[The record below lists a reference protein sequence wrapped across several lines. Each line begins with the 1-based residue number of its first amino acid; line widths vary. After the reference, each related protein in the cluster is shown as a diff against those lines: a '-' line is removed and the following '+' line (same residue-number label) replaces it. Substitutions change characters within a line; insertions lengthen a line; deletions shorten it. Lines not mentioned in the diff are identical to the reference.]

1 MSLYETRN
9 PMPSIDPRDLD
20 DNAKI
25 IDEFANAA
33 TPTAPDRFG
42 VERRTLSGLR
52 EDAELLRGDL
62 SDPEGA
68 GLIGIDAET
77 DYPAGTVGDLLQAN
91 PLTQNLTVRVP
102 TDYPNLQ
109 SALNF
114 CSTKRGAKGFSITV
128 LIEAGHVL
136 SAGYRVD
143 DVDLSHVILSSV
155 DAEVTVSPTF
165 THIVTYD
172 LQAGV
177 ARGNFFSFVHVRSK
191 APRWNILVNHAAAET
206 DGGYCLY
213 WSQGVVY
220 NLKGVKNA
228 DHPTEASGEGGA
240 GFKVGGASHLI
251 APYAIATNCGIGF
264 ALTQATIFDIQFS
277 DASNCRL
284 TGIDV
289 SRGCNGYAL
298 SAKVNGCLR
307 EGFYIRRSR
316 VIAEAAEIKNCP
328 VGIRT
333 QATSQVS
340 AVNAIFDGTALAV
353 VRGSESVVEITG
365 AMKDG
370 TLLSGQ
376 IAALSPQTINA
387 LDNAGYTS
395 SSDKVK
401 GNAGQL
407 TAQFT
412 AQATAGG
419 AVSAPPSVYTVLHT
433 ITGSSREIM
442 GGTIYG
448 SNIGMRITIDGIVAL
463 NITVN
468 QTGSDSAGNAI
479 TILSIPPFASKDS
492 FIIEVYNRDASVT
505 KSVGWNVYRRI

>member
-1 MSLYETRN
+1 MTDLTPIPSLTPVPQLEVNTLALGGTGN
-9 PMPSIDPRDLD
+9 PVNQQAQALLNRI
-20 DNAKI
+20 
-25 IDEFANAA
+25 EFA
-33 TPTAPDRFG
+33 RG
-42 VERRTLSGLR
+42 ELSS
-52 EDAELLRGDL
+52 ALLNL
-62 SDPEGA
+62 SSAEGA
-68 GLIGIDAET
+68 GEIGISDSEV
-77 DYPAGTVGDLLQAN
+77 YPPGSVGEALQAN
-91 PLTQNLTVRVP
+91 PLTGNLTVTIP
-102 TDYPNLQ
+102 SQFPNLQ

-128 LIEAGHVL
+128 LIESGYVIPG
-136 SAGYRVD
+136 GYRVD
-143 DVDLSHVILSSV
+143 DVDLSHVIISSV
-155 DAEVTVSPTF
+155 DAEVTVSPSF

-172 LQAGV
+172 LPAGV

-213 WSQGVVY
+213 WSEGYVY
-220 NLKGVKNA
+220 NFKGVKNA
-228 DHPTEASGEGGA
+228 DHPTESSGEGGA

-316 VIAEAAEIKNCP
+316 VIAETAEIKNCP

-353 VRGSESVVEITG
+353 VRGSESTVEITG

-412 AQATAGG
+412 SQATVGG
-419 AVSAPPSVYTVLHT
+419 AVSAPPSAYTVLHT

-448 SNIGMRITIDGIVAL
+448 HNIGMRITIDGVVAL

-505 KSVGWNVYRRI
+505 KSVGWNAYRRI